1 MQPRVFK
8 GGQRDVFE
16 TSATIV
22 PSAAAADQ
30 KDSDP

>member
-8 GGQRDVFE
+8 GGQRGVFE
-16 TSATIV
+16 AFATIV
-22 PSAAAADQ
+22 LPAAAQ